1 MLDRAFAILNA
12 LSSALEDLSPTELA
26 KRLRLHKSTVHRLLV
41 VLEGQRF
48 IRRTPDGKYG
58 LGMGLIEI
66 GNRAMQQ
73 LDLGERATVF
83 LRQLVDDTGETAHIS
98 VLSGTEM
105 TSIANAPGRWTLRTP
120 STVGQRTHVHCTSV
134 GKAFAAFLPAVQ
146 LDELIS
152 GLHFV
157 RCTSRTIT
165 TPLLF
170 REELARVRRRGFAV
184 DDEEAEEGL
193 RCIGAPV
200 RNYSGVVVASM
211 SIAGPVF
218 RIQKRRLPELARA
231 VVMSADHL
239 SAELGYRKGDRNGAN
254 PARRVAIAR

>member
-1 MLDRAFAILNA
+1 LSKNSARYRVQVLDRAFAILNL
-12 LSSALEDLSPTELA
+12 LSSGVDDVSPTDLTA
-26 KRLRLHKSTVHRLLV
+26 QLHLHKSTVHRLLV

-48 IRRTPDGKYG
+48 IRRTPEGKYG

-66 GNRAMQQ
+66 GNRAMEQ
-73 LDLGERATVF
+73 LDLGARATLF
-83 LRQLVDDTGETAHIS
+83 LQQLVDDTGETAHIS

-105 TSIANAPGRWTLRTP
+105 TSIANSPGRWTLRTP
-120 STVGQRTHVHCTSV
+120 STVGQRTHVYCTSV
-134 GKAFAAFLPAVQ
+134 GKAVAAFLPPIQ

-152 GLHFV
+152 ELHFV

-165 TPLLF
+165 TPLLL

-200 RNYSGVVVASM
+200 RNYSGDVVASM

-218 RIQKRRLPELARA
+218 RIRKRQVPELASA
-231 VVMSADHL
+231 VMQAADRL
-239 SAELGYRKGDRNGAN
+239 SANLGYRKVSR
-254 PARRVAIAR
+254 PA

>member
-1 MLDRAFAILNA
+1 
-12 LSSALEDLSPTELA
+12 
-26 KRLRLHKSTVHRLLV
+26 
-41 VLEGQRF
+41 
-48 IRRTPDGKYG
+48 
-58 LGMGLIEI
+58 MGLIEI

-73 LDLGERATVF
+73 LDLGERATLF
-83 LRQLVDDTGETAHIS
+83 LQQLVDDTGETAHIS
-98 VLSGTEM
+98 VLSGAEM

-146 LDELIS
+146 LEELIS
-152 GLHFV
+152 GLSFV

-211 SIAGPVF
+211 SIAGPIF
-218 RIQKRRLPELARA
+218 RVQKRRVPELARA
-231 VVMSADHL
+231 VVASADHL
-239 SAELGYRKGDRNGAN
+239 SAELGYRKAAGDVM
-254 PARRVAIAR
+254 RVEGTR